1 MQKRN
6 FVIIFVLVSVV
17 LNITGFYLLFV
28 NRSNVVD
35 RNKAEDLNKQYP
47 FLAKRI
53 FNENFS
59 DIILNF
65 LDLRT
70 DLKSTVAPWGNS
82 FSFYFEYLPTGT
94 SIGVNE
100 KDEFYAASLFKVPVV
115 MAYYHQLEKQKS
127 KEDPVLT
134 IREQDIDKEFGNLWK
149 KGVGYKI
156 RMSEAIKLALR
167 ESDNTAIKL
176 IVPKIT
182 EDDFRHVYE
191 ALDIDLV
198 SDGNGARLTAK
209 GYASIL
215 KALFFSSA
223 LTENYSQEILKH
235 LSKTIFV
242 DKLPAGVPQNIAVA
256 HKIGVFNKN
265 KDQDEAFMDCGIVYV
280 PNRRYILC
288 MLSVSDEQT
297 ARERMANISRKI
309 YNYVSSTEK

>member
-1 MQKRN
+1 MRKKHLLLAL
-6 FVIIFVLVSVV
+6 FSLSLVINILVLFTFFQNSVA
-17 LNITGFYLLFV
+17 LEA
-28 NRSNVVD
+28 D
-35 RNKAEDLNKQYP
+35 RDFKTLQKQYP
-47 FLAKRI
+47 LLAKRI
-53 FNENFS
+53 LNENFS

-100 KDEFYAASLFKVPVV
+100 KEEFYAASLFKVPVV

-127 KEDPVLT
+127 KEDPILT
-134 IREQDIDKEFGNLWK
+134 IRAKDINKEFGNLWK

-156 RMSEAIKLALR
+156 RMSEAIKLALQ
-167 ESDNTAIKL
+167 ESDNTAIEL
-176 IVPKIT
+176 VVPRIT
-182 EDDFRHVYE
+182 EDDFRHVYD

-198 SDGNGARLTAK
+198 SDGNGAKLTTK
-209 GYASIL
+209 GYSSIL

-223 LTENYSQEILKH
+223 LTKGYSQEILNY

-242 DKLPAGVPQNIAVA
+242 DKLPAGVPNNIIVA

-265 KDQDEAFMDCGIVYV
+265 HNQEEAFMDCGIVYV
-280 PNRRYILC
+280 PDRRYILC
-288 MLSVSDEQT
+288 MLSISDEQT
-297 ARERMANISRKI
+297 ARERMSMISKKV
-309 YNYVSSTEK
+309 YDYVSSQ